1 MKIKIKINIF
11 ILLSLLNIFTCLP
24 SDEIWNKLT
33 TYINNS
39 KIILNDKKTH
49 FIYDESN
56 YTKLDINSTE
66 MNILYQ
72 KQEDLFSKYNLS
84 NYIFIV
90 DNLNEDL
97 ESIEDAAFNLCRYL
111 SNYFRINMAESVVAL
126 FSMEIKE

>member
-33 TYINNS
+33 IYINNS

-72 KQEDLFSKYNLS
+72 KQEDLFSK
-84 NYIFIV
+84 
-90 DNLNEDL
+90 
-97 ESIEDAAFNLCRYL
+97 
-111 SNYFRINMAESVVAL
+111 
-126 FSMEIKE
+126 